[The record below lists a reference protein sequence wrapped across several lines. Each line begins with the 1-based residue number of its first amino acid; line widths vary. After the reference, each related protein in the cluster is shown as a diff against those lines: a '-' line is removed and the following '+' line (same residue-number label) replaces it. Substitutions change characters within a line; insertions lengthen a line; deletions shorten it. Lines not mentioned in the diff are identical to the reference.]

1 MADAADL
8 PGHRGTRAI
17 QRMVEYAP
25 STGGLALWV
34 QHRNDAGGS
43 DGPPATI
50 ATDGHTVFYGPAFE
64 TLTLAQQTGLVA
76 HEVLHIALRHP
87 QRLRDLQQRLG
98 DVDVRIFNTCAD
110 AIVNSALG
118 HLAWLELPRGAV
130 TLERLLGEA
139 LGGTHNVD
147 AALLEW
153 DVERLYLAMDDR
165 RPPEPQN
172 GRAAQGKAGGQG
184 AGGREGAG
192 RGGADGGRPQGPGA
206 AGQPNPHSQAEAA
219 PASTRLD
226 GPRSFRTRTLG
237 ASIIEDLR
245 PGAGQ
250 GSDPEHQAAEAREW
264 SERLERAHAGDGA
277 HSMLRSLMADLPRT
291 RTPWEQVLRMQLT
304 RSLSHK
310 LDISWSRP
318 SRSYMANRGRCGPT
332 RRMPF
337 EPGYMPAKGVP
348 RLVVVVDVS
357 GSIDGPLLQ
366 RFSNEV
372 ASITRRLESAVTLV
386 VGDQRV
392 QTVQQFEPGRCD
404 LSSLTFT
411 GGGGTDFTP
420 LLQEADRHRPDLTVV
435 LTDLEGPA
443 RFRPRAPVL
452 WAVPEHCMAHVQPFG
467 RKLALS

>member
-1 MADAADL
+1 
-8 PGHRGTRAI
+8 
-17 QRMVEYAP
+17 MVEYAP

-34 QHRNDAGGS
+34 QHRHDAGEG
-43 DGPPATI
+43 DRPAPVI
-50 ATDGHTVFYGPAFE
+50 ATDGHTVFYGPAFDA
-64 TLTLAQQTGLVA
+64 LTLPQQTGLVA

-87 QRLRDLQQRLG
+87 QRLLDLQQRMG

-118 HLAWLELPRGAV
+118 HLTWLELPRGAV
-130 TLERLLGEA
+130 TLERLLAEA

-165 RPPEPQN
+165 RPPAHDAR
-172 GRAAQGKAGGQG
+172 RAVNAKTGGARGGAGE
-184 AGGREGAG
+184 GGREATGRNGAG
-192 RGGADGGRPQGPGA
+192 NNSGGQRTGDAGQSPAGA
-206 AGQPNPHSQAEAA
+206 AAA
-219 PASTRLD
+219 SDAMARLD
-226 GPRSFRTRTLG
+226 GPRAFRVRALG
-237 ASIIEDLR
+237 ANIVEDLR
-245 PGAGQ
+245 PGTGQ

-304 RSLSHK
+304 RALSHK

-318 SRSYMANRGRCGPT
+318 SRSYLANRGRCGPN

-337 EPGYMPAKGVP
+337 EPGFMPARGAP

-357 GSIDGPLLQ
+357 GSIDASLLQ

-372 ASITRRLESAVTLV
+372 SSITRRLESAVTLV

-392 QTVQQFEPGRCD
+392 QHVQQFEPGRCD
-404 LSSLTFT
+404 LASLTFT

-420 LLQEADRHRPDLTVV
+420 LLQEADRHHPDLTVV

-452 WAVPEHCMAHVQPFG
+452 WAVPEQCMANVQPFG
-467 RKLALS
+467 RKLALC

>member
-1 MADAADL
+1 LADATAPL
-8 PGHRGTRAI
+8 GHRGTRAI

-34 QHRNDAGGS
+34 QHRHDTGDA
-43 DGPPATI
+43 DRPAPVI
-50 ATDGHTVFYGPAFE
+50 ATDGHTVFYGPAFDA
-64 TLTLAQQTGLVA
+64 LTLPQQTGLVA
-76 HEVLHIALRHP
+76 HEVLHIALRHS

-98 DVDVRIFNTCAD
+98 DVDVRLFNTCAD

-165 RPPEPQN
+165 RPPDPQN
-172 GRAAQGKAGGQG
+172 GRAAQGKQDTRQGGQG
-184 AGGREGAG
+184 SGGREGTG
-192 RGGADGGRPQGPGA
+192 RGGAGGPPQAAGA
-206 AGQPNPHSQAEAA
+206 ARQGEAA
-219 PASTRLD
+219 AASAPARLD
-226 GPRSFRTRTLG
+226 GPRAFRTRALG
-237 ASIIEDLR
+237 AGIIEDLR
-245 PGAGQ
+245 PGAGL

-291 RTPWEQVLRMQLT
+291 RTPWEQVLRVQLT

-337 EPGYMPAKGVP
+337 EPGFMPAKGTP
-348 RLVVVVDVS
+348 QLVVVVDVS

-372 ASITRRLESAVTLV
+372 ASITRRLESAVTVV

-392 QTVQQFEPGRCD
+392 QRVEQFEPGRCD

-443 RFRPRAPVL
+443 LFRPRAPVL

>member
-1 MADAADL
+1 MADAPDL

-34 QHRNDAGGS
+34 QHRHDAG
-43 DGPPATI
+43 DGGRPPATI
-50 ATDGHTVFYGPAFE
+50 ATDGLTVFYGPAFE
-64 TLTLAQQTGLVA
+64 ALPLPRQTGLVA

-118 HLAWLELPRGAV
+118 HLTWLELPRGAV
-130 TLERLLGEA
+130 TLERLLADA

-165 RPPEPQN
+165 RPPDPQN
-172 GRAAQGKAGGQG
+172 GRATQGKAGGQG

-192 RGGADGGRPQGPGA
+192 RGGAAGDRPQGA
-206 AGQPNPHSQAEAA
+206 SATGQAVPQSQAAAA
-219 PASTRLD
+219 PARLD
-226 GPRSFRTRTLG
+226 GPRSFRTRALG
-237 ASIIEDLR
+237 AHIIEDLR
-245 PGAGQ
+245 PGTGQ

-304 RSLSHK
+304 RSLSRK

-318 SRSYMANRGRCGPT
+318 SRSYLANRGRCGPT

-337 EPGYMPAKGVP
+337 EPGFMPAKGAP

-392 QTVQQFEPGRCD
+392 QRVEQFEPGRCD
-404 LSSLTFT
+404 LSSLAFT

-467 RKLALS
+467 RKLALN